1 MLCCNIVELHT
12 PDRVLCQFGM
22 RQDILDPVDTNMD
35 MHTMDPRRKTKV
47 SWINTWATEIDKW
60 NHRVEHVV
68 THPPFE
74 GVMGYHDP
82 YMKWYR
88 RITRRYICKKSTHY
102 NEMVRFLSCYY
113 TVLSHEL
120 EHLSNK

>member
-1 MLCCNIVELHT
+1 M
-12 PDRVLCQFGM
+12 
-22 RQDILDPVDTNMD
+22 
-35 MHTMDPRRKTKV
+35 
-47 SWINTWATEIDKW
+47 NTWATEIDKW
-60 NHRVEHVV
+60 NHRAEHVV
-68 THPPFE
+68 TRPPFE

-82 YMKWYR
+82 YMQWYR